1 MGLDYQ
7 SIFKKLGSKRLPS
20 EEYSF
25 EPYPG
30 QTDTPS
36 VTQFTARHRPLGSTG
51 NSDWQVFSDSRLPVF
66 AENKHPTKDAPSELD
81 ERPDGGH
88 PDELLSSY
96 RDFIEKVHE
105 SIHIHRS
112 NIEAL
117 NEWRDVA
124 DDSEGQQ
131 ELIHQTLQTQRAEVF
146 LSKIA
151 DSLCPEVCQK
161 IKHANKLEFDRYEAL
176 LSKIRTETR
185 GIGSFHDETD
195 LQIMEDQLSCM
206 SRRATVREMN
216 THRDMTALIGDFS
229 IAISPDTSRTA
240 IQDDHRDRIKT
251 QRKNIQTATKVLE
264 KQERNLG
271 KLFRQRYGSE
281 EEMPSS
287 SQGWISLWASTHFKP
302 GTSRIKYKLVA
313 SDGDTTSPTYRVR
326 PEYIVDPEDP
336 QEDWKPILDPAV
348 PLFSGYGSHHQ
359 DDTLSACN
367 IKLSRVLDGTGIP
380 TGNFVNNVR
389 SLLSLMKA
397 SKAKLDSLSEDTN
410 VWQHEGGDLEKAAHL
425 KRMTNAMKI
434 MQETLPTILHDDW
447 NTVLHSQTQSLNS
460 ELTDRV
466 IADMTAD
473 ESQVLNRWKSW
484 MTNRVNAKTADALAG
499 LYDVLASLTKE
510 DSHEEYVEYS
520 QNKDNA
526 LKLKAKH
533 EEETRLS
540 SVEFA
545 HALPDAES
553 CPSTLVEW
561 NELLLNRRS

>member
-1 MGLDYQ
+1 MVLDYH
-7 SIFKKLGSKRLPS
+7 SIFRKLGSKRLPS

-30 QTDTPS
+30 QRDTPS
-36 VTQFTARHRPLGSTG
+36 VTQFTARYRPLGSTG
-51 NSDWQVFSDSRLPVF
+51 DSDWQVFSDSRLPVF
-66 AENKHPTKDAPSELD
+66 AENKHSTKDAPSKLD
-81 ERPDGGH
+81 ERPDGPL

-151 DSLCPEVCQK
+151 DSLCPEIRQK
-161 IKHANKLEFDRYEAL
+161 TKHANKLEFDRYEAL
-176 LSKIRTETR
+176 LSKIRTEAR
-185 GIGSFHDETD
+185 GIGSFYDETD
-195 LQIMEDQLSCM
+195 LQIMEDQISCM
-206 SRRATVREMN
+206 SRRATLREMN
-216 THRDMTALIGDFS
+216 TQRDVIALIGDFS
-229 IAISPDTSRTA
+229 IAISPDTDRTE
-240 IQDDHRDRIKT
+240 IQNDRRKRIKA
-251 QRKNIQTATKVLE
+251 QRKRIQTASKILQG
-264 KQERNLG
+264 QERNLG
-271 KLFRQRYGSE
+271 KLFRQRYGSVE
-281 EEMPSS
+281 EIPSS
-287 SQGWISLWASTHFKP
+287 SQCWISLWASTRFKP

-313 SDGDTTSPTYRVR
+313 SDGDTTSPIYRVR

-359 DDTLSACN
+359 NETLSACDVN
-367 IKLSRVLDGTGIP
+367 LSRVFDGTGIP

-389 SLLSLMKA
+389 SLLSLMNA
-397 SKAKLDSLSEDTN
+397 SKAKLNNMSEDTN
-410 VWQHEGGDLEKAAHL
+410 AWQHEGGDLEKAAHL
-425 KRMTNAMKI
+425 QRMNNAMRI

-466 IADMTAD
+466 IAGMTAN
-473 ESQVLNRWKSW
+473 ESQVLNKWKSW
-484 MTNRVNAKTADALAG
+484 MTNRANASTADALAG
-499 LYDVLASLTKE
+499 LYDVLATLTKE

-520 QNKDNA
+520 QAKDNA

-540 SVEFA
+540 SVEGAA
-545 HALPDAES
+545 HLRLKNGMS
-553 CPSTLVEW
+553 YC
-561 NELLLNRRS
+561 